1 VQHLLDLGHK
11 RIAVT
16 CGMRADT
23 PDSWARI
30 TSDYAR
36 DLIEIAGAKFFP
48 YYFFDEDEEAELRK
62 LTQDESITALWA
74 LNDYEATKVQMR
86 CMALG
91 LRVPDDISIVGRWD
105 TPWSLNAPTPLTSVS
120 IDADATAHAVAQIA
134 LSLARGE
141 AGDDEKS
148 ARPQPVR
155 IPPVL
160 VPRESTG
167 RPNRGK
173 ARPGTRAVAR

>member
-1 VQHLLDLGHK
+1 
-11 RIAVT
+11 
-16 CGMRADT
+16 M
-23 PDSWARI
+23 
-30 TSDYAR
+30 
-36 DLIEIAGAKFFP
+36 
-48 YYFFDEDEEAELRK
+48 
-62 LTQDESITALWA
+62 WA

-134 LSLARGE
+134 LQLARGE
-141 AGDDEKS
+141 NGDDEAT

-155 IPPVL
+155 ISPVL
-160 VPRESTG
+160 VPRESTS

-173 ARPGTRAVAR
+173 SRSGARAIAK